1 MINFLTGIIFIVL
14 ILPILENIMNII
26 NYLVEYIDVK
36 IAYKIYLIKEK
47 IPDQEEGQ
55 DSFIQNIGF
64 QVLNEILEENEDEE

>member
-64 QVLNEILEENEDEE
+64 QVPNEILDEDEDEE

>member
-64 QVLNEILEENEDEE
+64 QVPNEILEENEDEE

>member
-64 QVLNEILEENEDEE
+64 QVPNEILEEDEDEE

>member
-64 QVLNEILEENEDEE
+64 QVPNEILDEDDDEE